1 MTLNRRSALTGMG
14 LALWGTG
21 PHMLAHASTDKA
33 LRIVEPFAPGG
44 PGDFSARLAAV
55 HLAKELDQ
63 NVIVENKPGAGG
75 NIGTQLVADA
85 PADGGTV
92 LLNTVGMQAINP
104 LLTPQL
110 RFSPTRDFLTLGIV
124 SVVPNVLVVHPNK
137 LEVDTLADLVDLARR
152 KPGQLSYATFG
163 SGSSPHIYAALLL
176 KNAGIEAV
184 GVPYKGSAP
193 ASADVMAGN
202 VDFLFDSMTTSL
214 GAIQGKRL
222 KGLAITSAGRSPQ
235 LPAIPTLQESGY
247 PAVNLR
253 FWLSLQIHAKTPMPV
268 VDRLRAA
275 VYRSITSPE
284 YLASLTARGAEG
296 LAIAPDQ
303 VHDFVLKDTEHWA
316 SLGRQID
323 IRPI

>member
-1 MTLNRRSALTGMG
+1 MPLNRRSALTGMG
-14 LALWGTG
+14 LTLWGAHT
-21 PHMLAHASTDKA
+21 LARASPDRT
-33 LRIVEPFAPGG
+33 LRIVVPFAPGG

-55 HLAKELDQ
+55 HLARELDQ
-63 NVIVENKPGAGG
+63 SVIVENKPGAGG

-85 PADGGTV
+85 PPDGNTV

-104 LLTPQL
+104 LLYPNL

-124 SVVPNVLVVHPNK
+124 SVVPNVLVVHPSK
-137 LEVDTLADLVDLARR
+137 LELGTLADLVELARR

-163 SGSSPHIYAALLL
+163 SGSSPHIYASLLL

-214 GAIQGKRL
+214 GPIQGKRL
-222 KGLAITSAGRSPQ
+222 KGLALTSSGRSQQ
-235 LPAIPTLQESGY
+235 LPDIPTMQECGY

-253 FWLSLQIHAKTPMPV
+253 FWLSLQIHARTPMPV
-268 VDRLRAA
+268 VDKLRAA
-275 VYRSITSPE
+275 LYRSITHPD
-284 YLASLTARGAEG
+284 YVASLNARGAEG

-303 VHDFVLKDTEHWA
+303 VHGFVLKDTEHWV

-323 IRPI
+323 IRPV